1 MKKHNLII
9 SIIFYFLGGII
20 LSYYLY
26 GQISPTFRIH
36 ETGTIILLG
45 SSFLLGYLGSL
56 FLTKYKN
63 NNKPIK
69 ICFYIF
75 FILYGLVLISITLF
89 NRHYGRLGINFNWN
103 IETWTDSINLI
114 PFKTIIEYIDRN
126 DFISFINIFGNI
138 LAFMPMGF
146 FLPILFPKQN
156 TFKTFIFTN
165 TIIILIIETMQL
177 LSESGSFDID
187 DFILNLTGAIIIFKI
202 VKYDKIN
209 KLIKRFIIREKRE
222 T

>member
-1 MKKHNLII
+1 M
-9 SIIFYFLGGII
+9 S
-20 LSYYLY
+20 
-26 GQISPTFRIH
+26 
-36 ETGTIILLG
+36 
-45 SSFLLGYLGSL
+45 
-56 FLTKYKN
+56 
-63 NNKPIK
+63 
-69 ICFYIF
+69 
-75 FILYGLVLISITLF
+75 
-89 NRHYGRLGINFNWN
+89 
-103 IETWTDSINLI
+103 
-114 PFKTIIEYIDRN
+114 
-126 DFISFINIFGNI
+126 NI
-138 LAFMPMGF
+138 LAFIPMGF